1 MRKGLVINEDIWP
14 LIDDLLPYEKS
25 SLLTALSAY
34 YKGDELPDTERIVKM
49 VFNRIALDNARFDPE
64 NRKRLSEIRAEAGRK
79 GGSKR
84 KQTQA
89 NEANESKKSNLPQ
102 EENRED
108 KNKSDKRVV
117 FVPPTVDEV
126 RAYVNEKGYA
136 INPEAF
142 VDFYTSKGWMIGSNK
157 MKDWRACVRT
167 WVRKDKTRGRSDRQ
181 EQKESK
187 YSSLD
192 FSRLLN
198 KTGSEEW

>member
-14 LIDDLLPYEKS
+14 LIDDLLPDEKS

-79 GGSKR
+79 GGIKR

-167 WVRKDKTRGRSDRQ
+167 WVRKDKTRGRSDSQ